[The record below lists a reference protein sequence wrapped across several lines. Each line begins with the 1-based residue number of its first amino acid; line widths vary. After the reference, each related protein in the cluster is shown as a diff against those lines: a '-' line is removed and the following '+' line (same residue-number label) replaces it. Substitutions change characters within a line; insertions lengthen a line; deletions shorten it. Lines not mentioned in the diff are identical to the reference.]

1 MISRLVAY
9 FALVAAA
16 LLGGCASQQVL
27 NSLSSDEGFR
37 LTENVPYDAAT
48 GLTLDVYRPGVAGPA
63 PVVVFF
69 HGGRW
74 SSGDKSE
81 YKFVGQALASRGFVA
96 VLPNLRQYPAVRFPE
111 FVNDAARA
119 VRWTRDNIGNYG
131 GNPQTL
137 FIMGHS
143 SGAHIAAMLAL
154 NGEYLKKVDMQ
165 RTDLKG
171 MIGLAGAYDFLPIT
185 APDLRDIFGPPEK
198 FQYSQ
203 PIFFVDGKNPPLLL
217 IHGRND
223 DVIFADN
230 TLNLARAV
238 SKAGGAVETV
248 MYDNLSHSMIVGS
261 LASYLRG
268 RADVLD
274 QIEDFLKRMVV
285 APPRSTEPEIR
296 GTPLDV
302 ANPPAG
308 GGVAAQPL
316 DFGAQPP
323 AQALEASPLQI
334 TPDATSPAA
343 PGGDAGVA
351 TPYGNGAGSLPGDA
365 GSSAGSQP
373 LAHQPIPLPG
383 TVDSPGGWTA
393 PSPQPAGGYPDA
405 SSAQSDGGPTPIPTP
420 IATAVPA
427 PWSAPAPTLMPTP
440 EVNLP
445 STVPPLP
452 PGQ

>member
-27 NSLSSDEGFR
+27 NSLSSDDGFQ

-48 GLTLDVYRPGVAGPA
+48 GLTLDVYRPAGPGPA

-69 HGGRW
+69 YGGRW

-96 VLPNLRQYPAVRFPE
+96 VVPNLREYPAVRFPE
-111 FVNDAARA
+111 FVNDGARA
-119 VRWTRDNIGNYG
+119 VRWARDNIANYG

-143 SGAHIAAMLAL
+143 SGAHVSAMLAL
-154 NGEYLKKVDMQ
+154 NGEYLKKAGMQ
-165 RTDLKG
+165 RLELKG
-171 MIGLAGAYDFLPIT
+171 MIGLAGPYDFLPIT

-217 IHGRND
+217 AHGRND

-248 MYDNLSHSMIVGS
+248 MYDNLSHSMIIGS

-274 QIEDFLKRMVV
+274 QIEDFIKRTIS

-296 GTPLDV
+296 GTPLD
-302 ANPPAG
+302 AASPPAG
-308 GGVAAQPL
+308 GGVAGQPL
-316 DFGAQPP
+316 EFGSQPP
-323 AQALEASPLQI
+323 AQALDVSPLQI
-334 TPDATSPAA
+334 TPDPEPLGADIDGYGRGSAA
-343 PGGDAGVA
+343 QPYDVMPTTPPGA
-351 TPYGNGAGSLPGDA
+351 TPL
-365 GSSAGSQP
+365 QP
-373 LAHQPIPLPG
+373 MPLPG
-383 TVDSPGGWTA
+383 AQQTPGTWTPAPQPTPQLPDSYLPGGNA
-393 PSPQPAGGYPDA
+393 A
-405 SSAQSDGGPTPIPTP
+405 P
-420 IATAVPA
+420 IAT
-427 PWSAPAPTLMPTP
+427 PTP
-440 EVNLP
+440 LPTPVMTLP

>member
-9 FALVAAA
+9 FALLAAA
-16 LLGGCASQQVL
+16 LVGGCASQQVL
-27 NSLSSDEGFR
+27 NSLSSDEGFQR
-37 LTENVPYDAAT
+37 AENVPYDAAT
-48 GLTLDVYRPGVAGPA
+48 GLTLDVYRPTGPGPA

-69 HGGRW
+69 YGGRW

-96 VLPNLRQYPAVRFPE
+96 VVPNLREYPTVRFPE
-111 FVNDAARA
+111 FVNDGARA
-119 VRWTRDNIGNYG
+119 VRWTRDNIANYG

-143 SGAHIAAMLAL
+143 SGAHVAAMLAL
-154 NGEYLKKVDMQ
+154 NGEYLKKAGMQ
-165 RTDLKG
+165 RSDLKG
-171 MIGLAGAYDFLPIT
+171 MIGLAGPYDFLPIT

-217 IHGRND
+217 VHGRND

-248 MYDNLSHSMIVGS
+248 LYDNLSHSMIIGS

-274 QIEDFLKRMVV
+274 QIEDFIKRTIA
-285 APPRSTEPEIR
+285 APPRAAEPEIR

-316 DFGAQPP
+316 EFGAQPP
-323 AQALEASPLQI
+323 AQALDVSPLQI
-334 TPDATSPAA
+334 EPDPVPLAA
-343 PGGDAGVA
+343 PGVGSDGVSPYGTGGVQQSPEVMPTAPPGA
-351 TPYGNGAGSLPGDA
+351 TPLT
-365 GSSAGSQP
+365 
-373 LAHQPIPLPG
+373 PIPLPG
-383 TVDSPGGWTA
+383 SQQVPEAWSA
-393 PSPQPAGGYPDA
+393 APQPTPQMPEGYPTTVNGA
-405 SSAQSDGGPTPIPTP
+405 PVVAPTPFPTP
-420 IATAVPA
+420 AA
-427 PWSAPAPTLMPTP
+427 
-440 EVNLP
+440 NLP
-445 STVPPLP
+445 LTVPPLP